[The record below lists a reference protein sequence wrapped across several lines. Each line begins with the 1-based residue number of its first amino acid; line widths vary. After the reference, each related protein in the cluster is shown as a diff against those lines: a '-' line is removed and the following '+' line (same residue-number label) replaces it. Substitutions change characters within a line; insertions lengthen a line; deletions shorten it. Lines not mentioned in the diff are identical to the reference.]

1 MDKYELLEKLRHL
14 DEVTLLE
21 LLEVTSE
28 EIVDRFLDRI
38 IEKNDYIR
46 KELQE

>member
-28 EIVDRFLDRI
+28 DIVDRFLDRI